1 MKFLILLIALILS
14 GCASV
19 KEPAPVVIKENKEK
33 DTYIEKVENIVSDA
47 ASGVLAV
54 SEVMDKSSI
63 QFKVLESQAVRLG
76 GIKPASVVKL
86 NEYRATIANNDTKA
100 AAKDKAVAVK
110 VDEETSLLWAEVA
123 ILDSELAEAK
133 ARKLEAEASA
143 ARAIKDN
150 VINRITM
157 LGMGLIICGVVTI
170 AFTPKKLAG
179 LVVVGSGIACAS
191 SAWIF
196 DNPIYQYILLGLA
209 VFVAIDLI
217 YLIWKFTFGKKTCNE
232 AENEFHK

>member
-1 MKFLILLIALILS
+1 MKYILLTFLLILS

-33 DTYIEKVENIVSDA
+33 DLYIEKVESVVSDA

-54 SEVMDKSSI
+54 SEAMDKASI
-63 QFKVLESQAVRLG
+63 QYKVLESQAVRLG

-86 NEYRATIANNDTKA
+86 NEFRATIANNDTKA

-110 VDEETSLLWAEVA
+110 VDEETSLLWAEVT
-123 ILDSELAEAK
+123 ILDSELTEAK
-133 ARKLEAEASA
+133 ARKLEAEAAA

-209 VFVAIDLI
+209 GFIALDLI
-217 YLIWKFTFGKKTCNE
+217 ILIYRKTFGKKTCNE
-232 AENEFHK
+232 ASN